1 MKLMTAS
8 YIVMSRKL
16 PRSFHGYRMAVLADL
31 HNTSQG
37 ERREQLIQALRD
49 AQVNTVLIAGD
60 MVTEKGGEHSFVNYQ
75 EAEDFLLAV
84 AAEWPVYYENGN
96 HEGRWKLHQP
106 LHPELY
112 EDYKNKLEAG
122 GISFLEN
129 TSVFMKNSA
138 GEKIRITGLELPD
151 PFFRRG
157 KIPKLTEE
165 DIQGFVGPA
174 DEEYFQILLAHCPQ
188 FFDAYMDWGADLVL
202 SGHFH
207 GGMVRLPF
215 LGGVISTYLHLFPK
229 YDHGE
234 FRRDSQHMIVSS
246 GLGMHTLPLRINNPE
261 ELVVIELRRE
271 EKGTEK

>member
-8 YIVMSRKL
+8 YIVTSRKL

-138 GEKIRITGLELPD
+138 GEKIRITGL
-151 PFFRRG
+151 
-157 KIPKLTEE
+157 
-165 DIQGFVGPA
+165 
-174 DEEYFQILLAHCPQ
+174 
-188 FFDAYMDWGADLVL
+188 
-202 SGHFH
+202 
-207 GGMVRLPF
+207 
-215 LGGVISTYLHLFPK
+215 
-229 YDHGE
+229 
-234 FRRDSQHMIVSS
+234 
-246 GLGMHTLPLRINNPE
+246 
-261 ELVVIELRRE
+261 
-271 EKGTEK
+271 

>member
-8 YIVMSRKL
+8 YIVTSRKL

-165 DIQGFVGPA
+165 DIQGFVGRRMKNIFRSFWRTA
-174 DEEYFQILLAHCPQ
+174 RSFSMRTWTGARIWFCPDI
-188 FFDAYMDWGADLVL
+188 FTEAWFG
-202 SGHFH
+202 
-207 GGMVRLPF
+207 
-215 LGGVISTYLHLFPK
+215 
-229 YDHGE
+229 
-234 FRRDSQHMIVSS
+234 FRFWAA
-246 GLGMHTLPLRINNPE
+246 
-261 ELVVIELRRE
+261 
-271 EKGTEK
+271 